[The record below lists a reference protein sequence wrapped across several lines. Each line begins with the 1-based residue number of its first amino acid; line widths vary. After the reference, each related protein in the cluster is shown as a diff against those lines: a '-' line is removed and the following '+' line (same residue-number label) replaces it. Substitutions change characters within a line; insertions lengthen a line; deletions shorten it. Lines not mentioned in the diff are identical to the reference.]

1 MGSRLEHRGSKRG
14 RTSRKRGAP
23 RKPRRQCLHAQ
34 ARTEDECSGIR
45 GRGTK
50 RPRFAICRGCQVGVR
65 APSGSTEEAAIENVA
80 RGKTAAWQ
88 GVVGPES
95 RGESASRREA
105 QVRRSGI
112 CRLFAVA
119 WRDPVHGHAGRQ
131 RCEAACGVPDT
142 QLVEAAPRRIGGRR
156 ESQTQRKAN
165 GKMPLF
171 AHAG

>member
-1 MGSRLEHRGSKRG
+1 MGSRLEHRRSERG
-14 RTSRKRGAP
+14 RSSRKRGAT

-34 ARTEDECSGIR
+34 ARTEDECSGIK

-50 RPRFAICRGCQVGVR
+50 RPRSEICRGCQVGVR
-65 APSGSTEEAAIENVA
+65 APSGSTEVVAIESVA
-80 RGKTAAWQ
+80 RGKTSAWQ
-88 GVVGPES
+88 GMVGPES

-105 QVRRSGI
+105 HVGRSEI
-112 CRLFAVA
+112 CRMFAVA
-119 WRDPVHGHAGRQ
+119 WRDPVHGHAVRR
-131 RCEAACGVPDT
+131 RCVAACGTPDT

-156 ESQTQRKAN
+156 EPQAQRKAN